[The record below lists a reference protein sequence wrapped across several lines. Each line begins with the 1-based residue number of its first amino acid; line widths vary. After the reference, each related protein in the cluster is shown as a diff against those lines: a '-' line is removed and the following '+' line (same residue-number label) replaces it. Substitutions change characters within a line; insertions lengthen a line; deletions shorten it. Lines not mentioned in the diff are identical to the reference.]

1 MNAEQLLDA
10 LCQLPD
16 DLIAQV
22 DTLRVPKKKT
32 IPWKRILPMPLPWLW

>member
-22 DTLRVPKKKT
+22 DTLRVPKKK
-32 IPWKRILPMPLPWLW
+32 PSPGSGSFPLPLPWLW